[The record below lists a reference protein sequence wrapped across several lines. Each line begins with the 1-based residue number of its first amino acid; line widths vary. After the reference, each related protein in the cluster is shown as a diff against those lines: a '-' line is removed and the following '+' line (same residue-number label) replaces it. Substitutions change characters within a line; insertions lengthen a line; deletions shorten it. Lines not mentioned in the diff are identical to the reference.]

1 MRVKI
6 KYLIILDEK
15 NKNSIES
22 IIRHLKGFHAIYA
35 CHTTPPMGGKTEGK
49 IYKKLINVINNLSV
63 LIRHHLGTKSSKY
76 YNYLLSK
83 HIF

>member
-22 IIRHLKGFHAIYA
+22 IIYSQNLYVQILE
-35 CHTTPPMGGKTEGK
+35 M
-49 IYKKLINVINNLSV
+49 LVINNRSDQKKFVKFHLQV
-63 LIRHHLGTKSSKY
+63 LPRIV
-76 YNYLLSK
+76 
-83 HIF
+83 F